1 RDRATQRLDELFR
14 DRKAQAG
21 AFATRAVRLPEGF
34 EHAGLRN
41 RIHSDACVAYLDV
54 QHTAVQVHR
63 QAHLAFLRVPDAVR
77 QQVEDYLQQ
86 LASVDVERVRE
97 PVHVEN
103 EREAAR
109 GRERLDRRA
118 HVVDEP
124 EYV

>member
-1 RDRATQRLDELFR
+1 
-14 DRKAQAG
+14 
-21 AFATRAVRLPEGF
+21 
-34 EHAGLRN
+34 
-41 RIHSDACVAYLDV
+41 
-54 QHTAVQVHR
+54 
-63 QAHLAFLRVPDAVR
+63 AFLRVPDAVR

-124 EYV
+124 EYVHVFGVRRLTSRVQSRLCEDVIDQTLQRVCAALDTTHVLAPLVGHVSRTAREQQL